1 MANKYLDHYLYAINS
16 TFTGSVSNYTL
27 TVSAVTSGI
36 IGVGSAVTGVGVP
49 AGTFIT
55 SLGTGLGGAGTY
67 NLNNSFTLSSTTLTS
82 TNGNPSIAMP
92 AWGVAQDGDGLATGK
107 ATPALASLTIN
118 AVAAA
123 GNTIT
128 IAGVTLTAVSSGA
141 TSTQFNVG
149 SDVNAQATNIATALN
164 AATGAVG
171 ANVSA
176 TLTQLRNVIFAS
188 ASGSVVNIMTRQG
201 SINANYAN
209 NSYMAI
215 SSSGWGTAPTVVQF
229 AGGAS
234 GAWGWLFNTYV
245 MWPSAI
251 AVANYGLFG
260 ATQPFLGSVYPGD
273 NVYVRSNKILY
284 CYNSNYY
291 LAPPTTFSTAALP
304 TNIIFDDGTN
314 VPAWNA
320 DAPDPVFRVN
330 WVPDNSL
337 AHSLSLVSHK
347 ATRIIGKVNSTGL
360 PNLQFHNT
368 NSAITNNAYFV
379 WTFSN
384 NCYAKGVGFYTDY
397 QSNTGIYA
405 QLTVSTSADA
415 GTGVMFDDIFMSFSN
430 TSHYIYD
437 LGIAY
442 CSATIRNLVFDNS
455 GATAPHTGLINCS
468 NNTNNDLFIN
478 GIKAINCLVGSKSV
492 ISPSGIGNGNILIIN
507 ADLGNAFA
515 FDPIASAYANSINNT
530 LYRTVSIFSSAA
542 TRDFQ
547 INTLRGKSDWISGLG
562 FPTLSATL
570 LDGVTPWS
578 IKFLSSTIPGQTS
591 TGRPHSSPRISKIN
605 SLANGARTITLE
617 YLLNDTLSGIDTSNL
632 WMELNYTD
640 TSGRAVYLT
649 TRQIFPAAALTP
661 STNTGWSTWNG
672 TKATFIS
679 GGTINFDRYKF
690 VLSTP
695 AGHDMA
701 SGCEIIAQVHIG
713 TSVANV
719 QQVLFIDPDTSIT

>member
-16 TFTGSVSNYTL
+16 TFTGSVSSYTL

-55 SLGTGLGGAGTY
+55 ALGTGLGGTGTY
-67 NLNNSFTLSSTTLTS
+67 TLNNSFTLSSTTLTS

-92 AWGVAQDGDGLATGK
+92 AWGVAQDGDGLAPGQ

-128 IAGVTLTAVSSGA
+128 IAGVTLTAVASGA
-141 TSTQFNVG
+141 TATQFNVG
-149 SDVNAQATNIATALN
+149 SSTTDQATKIATALN

-176 TLTQLRNVIFAS
+176 TLTQLRNIIFAS

-201 SINANYAN
+201 SVNANYAN

-251 AVANYGLFG
+251 AIANYGLFG
-260 ATQPFLGSVYPGD
+260 ATQPFLGAVSPGD
-273 NVYVRSNKILY
+273 IVYVRSNKTLY
-284 CYNSNYY
+284 CYNSNYF
-291 LAPPTTFSTAALP
+291 LGPPTTFSTAALP

-330 WVPDNSL
+330 WASDNSIT
-337 AHSLSLVSHK
+337 HSFSLINHK
-347 ATRIIGKVNSTGL
+347 ATRIIGKVNSTGM

-368 NSAITNNAYFV
+368 NSAITNGPYFI

-384 NCYAKGVGFYTDY
+384 NCYAKGVGFYNDY

-405 QLTVSTSADA
+405 QLAVSNSADA
-415 GTGVMFDDIFMSFSN
+415 GTGVMYEDIFMSFSN
-430 TSHYIYD
+430 SSHYIYD
-437 LGIAY
+437 MGNAY

-455 GATAPHTGLINCS
+455 GATAPHTGLISCS
-468 NNTNNDLFIN
+468 GANNDLFIN

-492 ISPSGIGNGNILIIN
+492 ISASGIGTGNILITN

-515 FDPIASAYANSINNT
+515 FDPVASMYANGNNNT
-530 LYRTVSIFSSAA
+530 LYRTVSIFSSAV

-578 IKFLSSTIPGQTS
+578 IKFLASTIPGQTS

-632 WMELNYTD
+632 WMELTYTD

>member
-27 TVSAVTSGI
+27 TVSAVTSGV
-36 IGVGSAVTGVGVP
+36 IGVGSALTGVGVP
-49 AGTFIT
+49 ANTFIT
-55 SLGTGLGGAGTY
+55 SLGTGQGGTGTY

-92 AWGVAQDGDGLATGK
+92 TWGVAQDGDGLATGQ

-128 IAGVTLTAVSSGA
+128 IAGVTLTAVASGA

-176 TLTQLRNVIFAS
+176 TLTQLRNIIFAS

-201 SINANYAN
+201 SINSNYAN

-215 SSSGWGTAPTVVQF
+215 SSSGWSTAPTVVQF

-260 ATQPFLGSVYPGD
+260 ATQPFLGVVSPGD
-273 NVYVRSNKILY
+273 NIYVRSNKILY
-284 CYNSNYY
+284 CYNSNYS
-291 LAPPTTFSTAALP
+291 LSPPTTFSTAALP

-330 WVPDNSL
+330 WAPDGYMTYSL
-337 AHSLSLVSHK
+337 NIYHK
-347 ATRIIGKVNSTGL
+347 ATRIVGKVNSNGM
-360 PNLQFHNT
+360 PNLQLHNT
-368 NSAITNNAYFV
+368 NKSITNNSCFN
-379 WTFSN
+379 WSFSN
-384 NCYAKGVGFYTDY
+384 NCYAKGVGFYNDY

-405 QLTVSTSADA
+405 QLTVGGSADA
-415 GTGVMFDDIFMSFSN
+415 GASVMYEDIFMSFSN
-430 TSHYIYD
+430 TSNSIYD
-437 LGIAY
+437 LGTSY
-442 CSATIRNLVFDNS
+442 CSGTIRNLVFDNS
-455 GATAPHTGLINCS
+455 GATAPHTGLISCS
-468 NNTNNDLFIN
+468 SSASNDLVIN

-492 ISPSGIGNGNILIIN
+492 TSGSIIGSANILIIN
-507 ADLGNAFA
+507 ADLDNAFV
-515 FDPIASAYANSINNT
+515 FDPIASAYANGNNNT

-547 INTLRGKSDWISGLG
+547 INTIRGKSDWISGLG

-578 IKFLSSTIPGQTS
+578 IKLLASTIPGQTS

-632 WMELNYTD
+632 WMELTYTD

-713 TSVANV
+713 TSVTNV
-719 QQVLFIDPDTSIT
+719 QQVLFIDPDTSIA

>member
-1 MANKYLDHYLYAINS
+1 MANKYLDHYLYAANAS
-16 TFTGSVSNYTL
+16 LTGSVSSATL
-27 TVSAVTSGI
+27 TVSSVTSGV
-36 IGVGSAVTGVGVP
+36 IGIGSVLTGVGVP
-49 AGTFIT
+49 DGTFIAA
-55 SLGTGLGGAGTY
+55 LGTGLGGTGTY
-67 NLNNSFTLSSTTLTS
+67 TLNKSFTLSSTALIS
-82 TNGNPSIAMP
+82 TNGNPSIVP

-149 SDVNAQATNIATALN
+149 SDVNTQATNIATALN

-176 TLTQLRNVIFAS
+176 TLTQLRNIIFAS
-188 ASGSVVNIMTRQG
+188 ASGSAVNIMTRQG
-201 SINANYAN
+201 SINSNYAN

-215 SSSGWGTAPTVVQF
+215 SSSGWSTAPTVVQF
-229 AGGAS
+229 AGGTS
-234 GAWGWLFNTYV
+234 GAWGWLFNTYA

-251 AVANYGLFG
+251 TVANYGLFG
-260 ATQPFLGSVYPGD
+260 ATQPFLGAVSPGD
-273 NVYVRSNKILY
+273 SVYVRSNKILY
-284 CYNSNYY
+284 CYNVNYS
-291 LAPPTTFSTAALP
+291 LSPPTTFSTAALP

-314 VPAWNA
+314 VPAWSA

-330 WVPDNSL
+330 WAPDGYMT
-337 AHSLSLVSHK
+337 HSLNIYHK
-347 ATRIIGKVNSTGL
+347 ATRIIGKINSTGL
-360 PNLQFHNT
+360 PNLQFHST
-368 NSAITNNAYFV
+368 NSAITNNTYFV
-379 WTFSN
+379 WTFTN
-384 NCYAKGVGFYTDY
+384 NCYAKGVGFYNDY
-397 QSNTGIYA
+397 QSNTGICA
-405 QLTVSTSADA
+405 QLAVSGTADA
-415 GTGVMFDDIFMSFSN
+415 GAAVMFDDIFMSFSN
-430 TSHYIYD
+430 TSNSIYD
-437 LGIAY
+437 LGTSY
-442 CSATIRNLVFDNS
+442 CSCTIRNLVFDNS
-455 GATAPHTGLINCS
+455 GATAPHAGLISCS
-468 NNTNNDLFIN
+468 GNANNDLVIN

-492 ISPSGIGNGNILIIN
+492 KSPSGIGTGNILIIN

-515 FDPIASAYANSINNT
+515 FDPIASMYGNSANST
-530 LYRTVSIFSSAA
+530 FQRTASIFSSAT

-547 INTLRGKSDWISGLG
+547 INTIRGKSDWISGLG

-578 IKFLSSTIPGQTS
+578 IRFLASTIPGQTS
-591 TGRPHSSPRISKIN
+591 TGRPHPSPRISKIN

-632 WMELNYTD
+632 WAELTYTD
-640 TSGRAVYLT
+640 TNGRAVYLT
-649 TRQIFPAAALTP
+649 TRQIFPVAALTP

-672 TKATFIS
+672 TKATWIS

-695 AGHDMA
+695 AGHDMT

-713 TSVANV
+713 TSVTNV
-719 QQVLFIDPDTSIT
+719 QQVLFIDPDMSLA

>member
-1 MANKYLDHYLYAINS
+1 
-16 TFTGSVSNYTL
+16 
-27 TVSAVTSGI
+27 
-36 IGVGSAVTGVGVP
+36 
-49 AGTFIT
+49 
-55 SLGTGLGGAGTY
+55 
-67 NLNNSFTLSSTTLTS
+67 
-82 TNGNPSIAMP
+82 
-92 AWGVAQDGDGLATGK
+92 
-107 ATPALASLTIN
+107 
-118 AVAAA
+118 
-123 GNTIT
+123 
-128 IAGVTLTAVSSGA
+128 
-141 TSTQFNVG
+141 
-149 SDVNAQATNIATALN
+149 
-164 AATGAVG
+164 
-171 ANVSA
+171 
-176 TLTQLRNVIFAS
+176 
-188 ASGSVVNIMTRQG
+188 
-201 SINANYAN
+201 
-209 NSYMAI
+209 
-215 SSSGWGTAPTVVQF
+215 
-229 AGGAS
+229 
-234 GAWGWLFNTYV
+234 

-260 ATQPFLGSVYPGD
+260 ATQPFLGAVSPGD
-273 NVYVRSNKILY
+273 SVYVRSNKILY
-284 CYNSNYY
+284 CYNAGYS
-291 LAPPTTFSTAALP
+291 LSPPTTFSTAALP

-330 WVPDNSL
+330 WTSDVSL
-337 AHSLSLVSHK
+337 AHSLSLANHK
-347 ATRIIGKVNSTGL
+347 ATRIVGKVNSTGL

-368 NSAITNNAYFV
+368 NPAITNSAYFG

-384 NCYAKGVGFYTDY
+384 NCYAKGVGFYNDY

-405 QLTVSTSADA
+405 QLTVSGTADA
-415 GTGVMFDDIFMSFSN
+415 GAGVMYEDIFMSFSN
-430 TSHYIYD
+430 TSSSIYG
-437 LGIAY
+437 LGYSY

-455 GATAPHTGLINCS
+455 GATAPHAGLINCV
-468 NNTNNDLFIN
+468 NAANDLVIN

-492 ISPSGIGNGNILIIN
+492 ISSNGISNGNVLIIN

-515 FDPIASAYANSINNT
+515 FDPIASMYANGSYYT
-530 LYRTVSIFSSAA
+530 LHRTISIFSSAI

-578 IKFLSSTIPGQTS
+578 IKFLASIIPGQTS

-632 WMELNYTD
+632 WAELTYTD
-640 TSGRAVYLT
+640 TNGRAVYLT

-672 TKATFIS
+672 TKATWIS

-695 AGHDMA
+695 AGHDMT

-713 TSVANV
+713 TSVTNV
-719 QQVLFIDPDTSIT
+719 QQVLFIDPDMSLA

>member
-1 MANKYLDHYLYAINS
+1 MANKYLDHYLYATNAS
-16 TFTGSVSNYTL
+16 FTGSVSSTTL
-27 TVSAVTSGI
+27 TVSSVTSGV
-36 IGVGSAVTGVGVP
+36 IGIGSALTGVGVP

-55 SLGTGLGGAGTY
+55 SLGTGQGGTGTY

-92 AWGVAQDGDGLATGK
+92 AWGVAQDGDGLAPGQ

-141 TSTQFNVG
+141 TATQFNVG

-176 TLTQLRNVIFAS
+176 TLTQLRNIIFAS

-201 SINANYAN
+201 SVNSNYAN

-215 SSSGWGTAPTVVQF
+215 SSSGWSTAPTVVQF
-229 AGGAS
+229 AGGTS

-260 ATQPFLGSVYPGD
+260 ATQPFLGAVSPGD
-273 NVYVRSNKILY
+273 NIYVRSNKILY
-284 CYNSNYY
+284 CYNANYY
-291 LAPPTTFSTAALP
+291 LTPPTTFSTAALP

-330 WVPDNSL
+330 WASDTNL
-337 AHSLSLVSHK
+337 ANSLSLIAHK
-347 ATRIIGKVNSTGL
+347 ATRIVGKVNSTGL

-368 NSAITNNAYFV
+368 NSAITNGTYFA

-384 NCYAKGVGFYTDY
+384 NCYAKGVGFYNDY

-405 QLTVSTSADA
+405 QLAVSNSADA
-415 GTGVMFDDIFMSFSN
+415 GAGVMFDDIFMSFSN
-430 TSHYIYD
+430 TSNNIYD
-437 LGIAY
+437 LGNAY
-442 CSATIRNLVFDNS
+442 CSGTIRNLVFDNS
-455 GATAPHTGLINCS
+455 GATAPHTGLINCVS
-468 NNTNNDLFIN
+468 ANNDLVIN

-492 ISPSGIGNGNILIIN
+492 KSSSGIGAGNILIIN

-515 FDPIASAYANSINNT
+515 FDPIASMYGNGNNNT
-530 LYRTVSIFSSAA
+530 LYRTVSIFSSAV

-547 INTLRGKSDWISGLG
+547 INTIRGKSDWISGLG

-578 IKFLSSTIPGQTS
+578 IKFLASIIPGQTS

-632 WMELNYTD
+632 WAELTYTD
-640 TSGRAVYLT
+640 TNGRAVYLT

-672 TKATFIS
+672 TKATWIS

-695 AGHDMA
+695 AGHDMT

-713 TSVANV
+713 TSVTNV
-719 QQVLFIDPDTSIT
+719 QQVLFIDPDMSLA

>member
-1 MANKYLDHYLYAINS
+1 
-16 TFTGSVSNYTL
+16 
-27 TVSAVTSGI
+27 
-36 IGVGSAVTGVGVP
+36 
-49 AGTFIT
+49 
-55 SLGTGLGGAGTY
+55 
-67 NLNNSFTLSSTTLTS
+67 
-82 TNGNPSIAMP
+82 
-92 AWGVAQDGDGLATGK
+92 
-107 ATPALASLTIN
+107 
-118 AVAAA
+118 
-123 GNTIT
+123 
-128 IAGVTLTAVSSGA
+128 
-141 TSTQFNVG
+141 
-149 SDVNAQATNIATALN
+149 
-164 AATGAVG
+164 
-171 ANVSA
+171 
-176 TLTQLRNVIFAS
+176 
-188 ASGSVVNIMTRQG
+188 MTRQG

-251 AVANYGLFG
+251 AIANYGLFG
-260 ATQPFLGSVYPGD
+260 ATQPFLGAVSPGD
-273 NVYVRSNKILY
+273 NIYVRSNKILY
-284 CYNSNYY
+284 CYNANYP
-291 LAPPTTFSTAALP
+291 LSPPTTFSTAALP

-330 WVPDNSL
+330 WASDTNLFHSFSL
-337 AHSLSLVSHK
+337 INHK

-368 NSAITNNAYFV
+368 NSAITNGTYFA

-384 NCYAKGVGFYTDY
+384 SCYAKGIGFYNDY
-397 QSNTGIYA
+397 QSNTGAWA
-405 QLTVSTSADA
+405 QLAVSNSADA
-415 GTGVMFDDIFMSFSN
+415 GTGVMYDDIFISSSN
-430 TSHYIYD
+430 TTNNIYD
-437 LGIAY
+437 LGTSY
-442 CSATIRNLVFDNS
+442 CSCTIRNLVFDNS
-455 GATAPHTGLINCS
+455 GATAPHTGLISCS
-468 NNTNNDLFIN
+468 SNAANDLVIN
-478 GIKAINCLVGSKSV
+478 GIKVINSLVGSKS
-492 ISPSGIGNGNILIIN
+492 IKSTNGIGTGNILIIN

-515 FDPIASAYANSINNT
+515 FDPIASTYANGNNNT
-530 LYRTVSIFSSAA
+530 LYRTVSIFSSAV

-578 IKFLSSTIPGQTS
+578 IKFLASTIPGQTS

-632 WMELNYTD
+632 WAELTYTD

-672 TKATFIS
+672 TKATWIS

-695 AGHDMA
+695 AGHDIA

-713 TSVANV
+713 TSVTNV
-719 QQVLFIDPDTSIT
+719 QQVLFIDPDMSLA

>member
-1 MANKYLDHYLYAINS
+1 MANKYLDHYLYAANAS
-16 TFTGSVSNYTL
+16 LTGSVSSATL
-27 TVSAVTSGI
+27 TVSSVTSGV
-36 IGVGSAVTGVGVP
+36 IGIGSVLTGVGVP
-49 AGTFIT
+49 DGTFIAA
-55 SLGTGLGGAGTY
+55 LGTGLGGTGTY
-67 NLNNSFTLSSTTLTS
+67 TLNKSFTLSSTALIS
-82 TNGNPSIAMP
+82 TNGNPSIVP

-149 SDVNAQATNIATALN
+149 SDVNTQATNIATALN

-176 TLTQLRNVIFAS
+176 TLTQLRNIIFAS
-188 ASGSVVNIMTRQG
+188 ASGSAVNIMTRQG
-201 SINANYAN
+201 SINSNYAN

-215 SSSGWGTAPTVVQF
+215 SSSGWSTAPTVVQF
-229 AGGAS
+229 AGGTS
-234 GAWGWLFNTYV
+234 GAWGWLFNTYA

-251 AVANYGLFG
+251 TVANYGLFG
-260 ATQPFLGSVYPGD
+260 ATQPFLGAVSPGD
-273 NVYVRSNKILY
+273 SVYVRSNKILY
-284 CYNSNYY
+284 CYNVNYS
-291 LAPPTTFSTAALP
+291 LSPPTTFSTAALP

-314 VPAWNA
+314 VPAWSA

-330 WVPDNSL
+330 WAPDGYMT
-337 AHSLSLVSHK
+337 HSLNIYHK
-347 ATRIIGKVNSTGL
+347 ATRIIGKINSTGL
-360 PNLQFHNT
+360 PNLQFHST
-368 NSAITNNAYFV
+368 NSAITNNTYFV
-379 WTFSN
+379 WTFTN
-384 NCYAKGVGFYTDY
+384 NCYAKGVGFYNDY
-397 QSNTGIYA
+397 QSNTGICA
-405 QLTVSTSADA
+405 QLAVSGTADA
-415 GTGVMFDDIFMSFSN
+415 GAAVMFDDIFMSFSN
-430 TSHYIYD
+430 TSNSIYD
-437 LGIAY
+437 LGTSY
-442 CSATIRNLVFDNS
+442 CSCTIRNLVFDNS
-455 GATAPHTGLINCS
+455 GATAPHAGLISCS
-468 NNTNNDLFIN
+468 GNANNDLVIN

-492 ISPSGIGNGNILIIN
+492 KSPSGIGTGNILIIN

-515 FDPIASAYANSINNT
+515 FDPIASMYGNSANST
-530 LYRTVSIFSSAA
+530 FQRTASIFSSAT

-547 INTLRGKSDWISGLG
+547 INTIRGKSDWISGLG

-578 IKFLSSTIPGQTS
+578 IRFLASTIPGQTS
-591 TGRPHSSPRISKIN
+591 TGRPHPSPRISKIN

-632 WMELNYTD
+632 WAELTYTD
-640 TSGRAVYLT
+640 TNGRAVYLT

-672 TKATFIS
+672 TKATWIS

-695 AGHDMA
+695 AGHDMT

-713 TSVANV
+713 TSVTNV
-719 QQVLFIDPDTSIT
+719 QQVLFIDPDMSLA